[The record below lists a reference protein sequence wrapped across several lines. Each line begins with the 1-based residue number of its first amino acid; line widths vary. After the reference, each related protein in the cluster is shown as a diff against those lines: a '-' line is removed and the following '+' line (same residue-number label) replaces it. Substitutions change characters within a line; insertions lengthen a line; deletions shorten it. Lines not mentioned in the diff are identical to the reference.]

1 MKGLIDWLQ
10 ALYHQQFLFPQK
22 ERDRLLRVISLRV
35 RAGMSLADLF
45 LSLDA
50 IGTKNYKRIAA
61 MSMESHGETGY
72 YTAKW
77 TKSHMWPKRDALL
90 LTLGERQG
98 AIADVADVLRN
109 RMEDRLSFFSQVVSP
124 NVMWL
129 FGMLA
134 MVATVIYLMSQL
146 DLIMRFMEEEPSFVL
161 YGRLMQDYGVLA
173 LSLLAGAWLAHQ
185 MAGARLHGPPRQW
198 LRKVGVF
205 AVLDRKFAID
215 LMRLW
220 HILFRLGVS
229 PVDSV
234 LAVMTLYDG
243 QPQRVAALS
252 EALARIDAGAPFP
265 RAIAGDCLPDAYAN
279 FLSSM
284 SPMGD
289 MEECRNA
296 FPIIAQM
303 LEDDAEGALAEC
315 KWIMQFAFILPMLGL
330 IFSVLPLVT
339 GAGMTM

>member
-50 IGTKNYKRIAA
+50 IGTKNYKRHRRHVDGIARRDRLL
-61 MSMESHGETGY
+61 HGEVDEVAHVAEARCAAADLGR
-72 YTAKW
+72 APRR
-77 TKSHMWPKRDALL
+77 HCGCGGCAAQPHGGPAVLL
-90 LTLGERQG
+90 L
-98 AIADVADVLRN
+98 A
-109 RMEDRLSFFSQVVSP
+109 VVSP

-303 LEDDAEGALAEC
+303 LETTPRGRWRNASGSC
-315 KWIMQFAFILPMLGL
+315 SSRSSCRCWG
-330 IFSVLPLVT
+330 
-339 GAGMTM
+339 